1 MSTSFCENPM
11 RNLLILLPLSF
22 FLLRHPSP
30 QHQETTP
37 TPPVV
42 VVAPQEGEALQGVI
56 DITIEVPR
64 GSPMAEAV
72 LYFGYAQDSSG
83 MRFPIWEATSPRGG
97 EPLTRWDTT
106 TISDGDYTLY
116 LIIHLENGIQLQATI
131 PGLRVRNYTPI
142 ETATPTLTLTPLP
155 GETQQPPSPTAT
167 VIPPTATPLPQN
179 PAALTIPTLLDTIKI
194 VGLSVL
200 SFFILATIYRLLQ
213 RRFS

>member
-1 MSTSFCENPM
+1 M

-22 FLLRHPSP
+22 FLTRPPTP
-30 QHQETTP
+30 QRQETTP
-37 TPPVV
+37 PPLV
-42 VVAPQEGEALQGVI
+42 VVAPQEGEALQGVV

-64 GSPMAEAV
+64 GSPMAEAA

-116 LIIHLENGIQLQATI
+116 LIIRLENGTQLQATI

-155 GETQQPPSPTAT
+155 GETQQPPPPTAT

-179 PAALTIPTLLDTIKI
+179 PAALTIPDLLHTIKI
-194 VGLSVL
+194 GGLSIL
-200 SFFILATIYRLLQ
+200 AFFILATIYHLLRQ
-213 RRFS
+213 RFS

>member
-1 MSTSFCENPM
+1 M

-22 FLLRHPSP
+22 FLIRPPSP
-30 QHQETTP
+30 QLQETTP
-37 TPPVV
+37 TPPLV
-42 VVAPQEGEALQGVI
+42 VVAPQEGEALQGVV
-56 DITIEVPR
+56 DIIIEVPR
-64 GSPMAEAV
+64 GSPMAEAA

-116 LIIHLENGIQLQATI
+116 LIIRLENGTQLQATI

-155 GETQQPPSPTAT
+155 GETQQPPTPTAT

-179 PAALTIPTLLDTIKI
+179 PAALPLPDLLHTVKI
-194 VGLSVL
+194 GGLSVL
-200 SFFILATIYRLLQ
+200 SLFILAAIYHFLQ
-213 RRFS
+213 QRFS